1 MMKKTVACGVLLSL
15 LTLTACQVMPDSAA
29 NHQHQAAWVS
39 QDLGLKQCEQASAK
53 QALSTRE
60 QQLAQQQ
67 IQVLD
72 AHCAS
77 DGMMRVQ
84 LCGSAQGTLGVFKI
98 AASQLQKAQSL
109 GFKAVQ
115 ENQYQGIACS

>member
-1 MMKKTVACGVLLSL
+1 MQKILALGLLLSVL
-15 LTLTACQVMPDSAA
+15 SVTGCQSMPDSA
-29 NHQHQAAWVS
+29 NHTQHQAAWIT
-39 QDLGLKQCEQASAK
+39 QDLGLKQCEPASAK

-60 QQLAQQQ
+60 QQLTQQQ
-67 IQVLD
+67 VQVLE

-84 LCGSAQGTLGVFKI
+84 LCGSPQGTRGVFKI

-109 GFKAVQ
+109 GFQAVT
-115 ENQYQGIACS
+115 ENQYQSIACS

>member
-1 MMKKTVACGVLLSL
+1 MMQKKLTFGVLLSL
-15 LTLTACQVMPDSAA
+15 LALTACQSMPDSST
-29 NHQHQAAWVS
+29 NGQYQAAWIA
-39 QDLGLKQCEQASAK
+39 QDLGLKQCEPASAK

-84 LCGSAQGTLGVFKI
+84 LCGSAQGTQGVFKI

-109 GFKAVQ
+109 GFQPVQ
-115 ENQYQGIACS
+115 EKQYPSIACS